1 MQGIVVFKL
10 SNWNT
15 RGCLPLQRWQEMIY
29 SIIPIELNCF
39 YSVYIHIFAIDF
51 LTGRFRIQKIENVIK
66 YQG

>member
-1 MQGIVVFKL
+1 
-10 SNWNT
+10 
-15 RGCLPLQRWQEMIY
+15 MIY